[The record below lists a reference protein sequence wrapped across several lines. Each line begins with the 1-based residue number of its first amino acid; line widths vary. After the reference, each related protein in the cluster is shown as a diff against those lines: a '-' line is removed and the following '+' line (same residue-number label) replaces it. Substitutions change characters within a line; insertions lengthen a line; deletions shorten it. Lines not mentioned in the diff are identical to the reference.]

1 MLIKVNNKLIKTGN
15 SLIGVPEVLP
25 IDISNLEV
33 WDTADVKANSGD
45 DKQYSNA
52 WIVGLVFSPSKDI
65 TFTTM
70 SVYSGRSYTKIGKSN
85 SNTPS
90 NFVCYIA
97 EVPDY
102 TTDKDKVIQLM
113 HYSEAVTYDTRTS
126 TWLSSQYGTGSSAS
140 TNNDGSYGE
149 TQTIQ
154 NTILRKYTSKL
165 ANGNQITLQAGHL
178 YAVGL
183 NAGSHNSFENDINTL
198 VIRYPGANYK
208 AIKRRRDNTPNISY
222 IDKPNYLPYIEFD
235 GVPFQYFN
243 I

>member
-1 MLIKVNNKLIKTGN
+1 MLIKVNNKLTKTGN

-25 IDISNLEV
+25 IDISNLEI
-33 WDTADVKANSGD
+33 WNTIDVKES
-45 DKQYSNA
+45 YSNV
-52 WIVGLVFSPSKDI
+52 WIAGLVFSPSKDI

-70 SVYSGRSYTKIGKSN
+70 SVYSGRSYTKIGKSGDN
-85 SNTPS
+85 NPS
-90 NFVCYIA
+90 NFICYIA

-102 TTDKDKVIQLM
+102 TTDEAKVIQLM
-113 HYSEAVTYDTRTS
+113 HYSKAVTYDTHTS

-140 TNNDGSYGE
+140 TDNNGSYGE

-154 NTILRKYTSKL
+154 NTILRKYISKL

-183 NAGSHNSFENDINTL
+183 NAGSHNSSENDIKTL
-198 VIRYPGANYK
+198 VIYYPGANYK

-222 IDKPNYLPYIEFD
+222 VDKPGYLPYIEFD
-235 GVPFQYFN
+235 GIPFQYFL